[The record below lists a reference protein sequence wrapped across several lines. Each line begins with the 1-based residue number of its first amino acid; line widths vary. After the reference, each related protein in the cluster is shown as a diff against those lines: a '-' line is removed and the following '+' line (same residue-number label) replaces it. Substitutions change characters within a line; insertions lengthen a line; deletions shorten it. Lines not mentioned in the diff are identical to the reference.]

1 MNMTLPP
8 NAVTL
13 DLEVLQQ
20 VLGAKE
26 LDLII
31 LRSQLRRANEQIA
44 HLSQP
49 AEQPPP
55 DPDRPK
61 AQI

>member
-1 MNMTLPP
+1 MNMNLPP

-20 VLGAKE
+20 VLGGKE

-31 LRSQLRRANEQIA
+31 LRSQLKRANEQIA
-44 HLSQP
+44 QLSQQNGQGAP
-49 AEQPPP
+49 SA
-55 DPDRPK
+55 
-61 AQI
+61 